1 MVQPRISTT
10 GFKRFTLAQIR
21 TILDGYGFDP
31 EQIEVK
37 VNAISK
43 ERAALKG
50 LKLKHTRSVTYW
62 RYLRT
67 PLKREIDI
75 ARSSLDYIKRK
86 EIRGEDLDS
95 ADAARREAYE
105 GYIVV
110 LTNLLTQFDVFVDL
124 NPSMTPT
131 QVLKQEQDRGK
142 WRFVTKG
149 EHWADWVPVKA
160 RAPVMDLF
168 AAVPYRKQAKTK
180 VPFERKIPKG
190 SQRSRRTML
199 EEAMAKE
206 LETLQAKHA
215 AYEASPGMSDALLE
229 ELQTQRDR
237 IGHKIRNVR
246 KAQARLHEKRDNT
259 PFPITWHGLLN
270 DEEIGNE

>member
-1 MVQPRISTT
+1 MVQPRIATN

-21 TILDGYGFDP
+21 TILEGYGYDP
-31 EQIEVK
+31 EQVEEKVK
-37 VNAISK
+37 TIAK

-50 LKLKHTRSVTYW
+50 LKLKQTRSVTYW

-67 PLKREIDI
+67 PLKREIEI
-75 ARSSLDYIKRK
+75 AKSSLEYIKRK
-86 EIRGEDLDS
+86 EIRGEALED
-95 ADAARREAYE
+95 ADVARREAYE
-105 GYIVV
+105 AYTAV
-110 LTNLLTQFDVFVDL
+110 LSRLLSQFDVFVEL

-142 WRFVTKG
+142 WKFVTKG

-160 RAPVMDLF
+160 RAPVLELF

-199 EEAMAKE
+199 EEAMSKE
-206 LETLQAKHA
+206 LETLQVKHA

-229 ELQTQRDR
+229 ELQTKRDR
-237 IGHKIRNVR
+237 IVHKIRQIKR
-246 KAQARLHEKRDNT
+246 AQARLHEKRDNT

-270 DEEIGNE
+270 DEDIGEE

>member
-1 MVQPRISTT
+1 MVQPRIATN

-21 TILDGYGFDP
+21 TILEGYGYDP
-31 EQIEVK
+31 EQVEEKVK
-37 VNAISK
+37 TIAK

-50 LKLKHTRSVTYW
+50 LKLKQTRSVTYW

-67 PLKREIDI
+67 PLKREIEI
-75 ARSSLDYIKRK
+75 AKSSLDYIKRK
-86 EIRGEDLDS
+86 EIRGEALED
-95 ADAARREAYE
+95 ADVARREAYE
-105 GYIVV
+105 AYTVV
-110 LTNLLTQFDVFVDL
+110 LSRLLSQFDVFVEL

-142 WRFVTKG
+142 WKFVTKG

-160 RAPVMDLF
+160 RAPVLELF

-206 LETLQAKHA
+206 LETLQAKHV
-215 AYEASPGMSDALLE
+215 AYEPSTGMSDALLE

-237 IGHKIRNVR
+237 IGHKIRQIKR
-246 KAQARLHEKRDNT
+246 AQARLHEKRDNT

-270 DEEIGNE
+270 DEEIGDE

>member
-1 MVQPRISTT
+1 MVQPRIATN

-21 TILDGYGFDP
+21 TILEGYGYDA
-31 EQIEVK
+31 EQVEEKVK
-37 VNAISK
+37 AIAK

-50 LKLKHTRSVTYW
+50 LKLKQTRSVTYW

-67 PLKREIDI
+67 PLKREIEI
-75 ARSSLDYIKRK
+75 AKSSLDYIKRK
-86 EIRGEDLDS
+86 EIRGEVLED
-95 ADAARREAYE
+95 ADVARREAYE
-105 GYIVV
+105 AYTVV
-110 LTNLLTQFDVFVDL
+110 LSRLLTQFDVFVEL

-131 QVLKQEQDRGK
+131 QVLNQEQDRGK

-149 EHWADWVPVKA
+149 EHWADWVPLKA
-160 RAPVMDLF
+160 RAPVLELF

-180 VPFERKIPKG
+180 VPFERKIPKA

-199 EEAMAKE
+199 EGAMAKE

-229 ELQTQRDR
+229 ELQTRRDR
-237 IGHKIRNVR
+237 IGHKIRQIKR
-246 KAQARLHEKRDNT
+246 AQARLHEKRDNT

-270 DEEIGNE
+270 DEEIGDE

>member
-1 MVQPRISTT
+1 MVQPRIATN

-21 TILDGYGFDP
+21 TILEGYGYDP
-31 EQIEVK
+31 EQVEEKVK
-37 VNAISK
+37 AIAK

-50 LKLKHTRSVTYW
+50 LKLKQTRSVTYW

-67 PLKREIDI
+67 PLKREIEI
-75 ARSSLDYIKRK
+75 AKSSLDYIKRK
-86 EIRGEDLDS
+86 EIRGEELED
-95 ADAARREAYE
+95 ADVARREAYE
-105 GYIVV
+105 AYIVV
-110 LTNLLTQFDVFVDL
+110 LANLLTQFDVFVEL

-142 WRFVTKG
+142 WKFVTKG

-160 RAPVMDLF
+160 RAPVLELF

-206 LETLQAKHA
+206 LETLQAKHV
-215 AYEASPGMSDALLE
+215 AYEPSAGMSDALLE
-229 ELQTQRDR
+229 ELKTQRDR
-237 IGHKIRNVR
+237 IGHKIRQIKR
-246 KAQARLHEKRDNT
+246 AQARLHEKRDNT

-270 DEEIGNE
+270 DEEIGDE